1 MKVVID
7 CNVLVSAARS
17 QGVCGRVM
25 VEAMRYH
32 EVVLSEPIVEEYE
45 AIAGRLTHAPY
56 RDGLLAIIGVLEQVA
71 IMVEPTNV
79 TFGVADPDGEVYR
92 VRFSCG
98 GGNYHGDSGIIIS
111 LHAAF
116 SPFRDKIW
124 PHTGVLSANPRIDR
138 IPCHQCIEIT
148 QFYSTMRDLH
158 PVYLATAMAGDAVL
172 ITGNSRHFT
181 QARYGSVEVLSPR
194 TFLDRTTGG
203 AASEH

>member
-79 TFGVADPDGEVYR
+79 TFGLADPDGE
-92 VRFSCG
+92 
-98 GGNYHGDSGIIIS
+98 
-111 LHAAF
+111 
-116 SPFRDKIW
+116 
-124 PHTGVLSANPRIDR
+124 
-138 IPCHQCIEIT
+138 
-148 QFYSTMRDLH
+148 
-158 PVYLATAMAGDAVL
+158 VYLATAMAGDAVL